1 MTNTNKSNVSEKSK
15 GFLLFAYNT
24 AETDYVSIAERC
36 ARLATHTTGLPVSL
50 VTEEGTQTDYSWD
63 NVITKENT
71 LKNYKVGELGAW
83 RNGGRYN
90 AYDLTPYDETIVID
104 ADYFVIDKNLLKLL
118 EQDFDYRIM
127 QKNNLPGS
135 HWNLSMSI
143 VGLPYVWATVIIFR
157 KTAKSKMLFDL
168 VKRVQRNYEYY
179 RRLYHMREGNFRND
193 YAFTIANV
201 LLNGYD
207 LNEDQGIPWNMLTFA
222 GVIKSIELHNNL
234 LKIREDKKGYAIPKQ
249 DIHVMD
255 KGFLL
260 SENCQQLVDQLCD
273 A

>member
-1 MTNTNKSNVSEKSK
+1 MINTNKSNASEKSK

-24 AETDYVSIAERC
+24 SETDYVSIAERC
-36 ARLATHTTGLPVSL
+36 ARLATKTTGLPVSL
-50 VTEEGTQTDYSWD
+50 VTDPDTVTDYPFD
-63 NVITKENT
+63 HVITKENT
-71 LKNYKVGELGAW
+71 LKNYKVGEAGAW

-104 ADYFVIDKNLLKLL
+104 ADYFVMDQNLVKLL

-127 QKNNLPGS
+127 QKNNLPGNQ
-135 HWNLSMSI
+135 WKLTMGM

-157 KTAKSKMLFDL
+157 KTKKSEILFDL

-201 LLNGYD
+201 ILNGYD
-207 LNEDQGIPWNMLTFA
+207 LNETQGIPWNMLTFA
-222 GVIKSIELHNNL
+222 GVITDIELAGSL
-234 LKIREDKKGYAIPKQ
+234 LKIREDKKAYVIPKQ

-260 SENCQQLVDQLCD
+260 SENCQQLVDQLC
-273 A
+273 AA

>member
-24 AETDYVSIAERC
+24 EKTDYVRMAEQC
-36 ARLATHTTGLPVSL
+36 ARLATYTTGLPVSL
-50 VTEEGTQTDYSWD
+50 VTDPNTVTNYPFDH
-63 NVITKENT
+63 VITKENT
-71 LKNYKVGELGAW
+71 LKNYKMGELGGW

-90 AYDLTPYDETIVID
+90 AYELTPYDETIVID

-135 HWNLSMSI
+135 QWKLTMGQ

-157 KTAKSKMLFDL
+157 KTKKSKMLFDL

-179 RRLYHMREGNFRND
+179 RRLYHMRDSNFRND
-193 YAFTIANV
+193 FAFTIANV

-222 GVIKSIELHNNL
+222 GIVKRIEVDGNL
-234 LKIREDKKGYAIPKQ
+234 LRVRETKNAYVIPKQ